1 MREDGRVRIPAFL
14 EAAVRWLLIPV
25 VLTAGVLWWWAV
37 LRLALEPAD
46 AGPVEGAIAVGGWG
60 LGLLP
65 VHCVPGPVSRRPK
78 VTAEGGPSGR
88 ASFGRASLTTASISP
103 RSGEGSGRS

>member
-1 MREDGRVRIPAFL
+1 MGPSGFRPSW

-46 AGPVEGAIAVGGWG
+46 AGPVEGAVAVGGWG

-65 VHCVPGPVSRRPK
+65 VHCVPGPGRRRPRAAA
-78 VTAEGGPSGR
+78 TGAPLTR
-88 ASFGRASLTTASISP
+88 ASIPP
-103 RSGEGSGRS
+103 RSGGGSGPS

>member
-1 MREDGRVRIPAFL
+1 MGPVRIPALL

-46 AGPVEGAIAVGGWG
+46 AGPVEGAVAVGGWG

-65 VHCVPGPVSRRPK
+65 VHCVPGPARGRRRPA
-78 VTAEGGPSGR
+78 TEGASLDGASFTR
-88 ASFGRASLTTASISP
+88 ASIPP
-103 RSGEGSGRS
+103 RSGEGSGPS

>member
-1 MREDGRVRIPAFL
+1 M
-14 EAAVRWLLIPV
+14 RWLLIPV

-65 VHCVPGPVSRRPK
+65 VHCVPGPVRRRPK
-78 VTAEGGPSGR
+78 VTAGGAPSGR
-88 ASFGRASLTTASISP
+88 ASIGRVWLTTASIPP